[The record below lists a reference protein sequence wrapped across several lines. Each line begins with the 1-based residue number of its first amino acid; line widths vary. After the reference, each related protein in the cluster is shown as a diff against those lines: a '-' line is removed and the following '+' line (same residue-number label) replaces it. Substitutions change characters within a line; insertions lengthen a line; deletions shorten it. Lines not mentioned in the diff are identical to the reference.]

1 MRQTNSQ
8 PCHRGARESVL
19 LTVGRR
25 LARHVQTLHLP
36 CWRGANCPATA
47 HIGAVTVVAALKPDQ
62 TSKGGMKHRNTREL
76 YDYWSRLRGA
86 NAAPQRGAIEPAE
99 IHGLLGDTFILESAG
114 PTQYPFRLAGTR
126 LCSHFGRELKGRNFL
141 TLWGDEDIEAID
153 TLLTAVCVDAAAAVI
168 GVETLNDR
176 GQTAPWEMVVLP
188 LSRGGKLYDRILG
201 LMAPLERP
209 YWLDIHPVIR
219 QSITSLRLIWPDERP
234 VLLHPSI
241 PAPGAP
247 MLRRSL
253 REDAL
258 PEMPAGALTGG
269 RRHHHLV
276 VFDGGKS

>member
-1 MRQTNSQ
+1 MLPS
-8 PCHRGARESVL
+8 GV
-19 LTVGRR
+19 R
-25 LARHVQTLHLP
+25 LARGVHTSHLP
-36 CWRGANCPATA
+36 CWPGGRLSLDRT
-47 HIGAVTVVAALKPDQ
+47 VAAGRSVGAPPLHQ
-62 TSKGGMKHRNTREL
+62 NGTLKGGMKHRNTREL
-76 YDYWSRLRGA
+76 YDYWTRLRGTE
-86 NAAPQRGAIEPAE
+86 AAPPRGAIEPAE
-99 IHGLLGDTFILESAG
+99 IHALLGDTFILESAG

-188 LSRGGKLYDRILG
+188 LSRGGRLYDRILG

-241 PAPGAP
+241 PSPGLPLSP
-247 MLRRSL
+247 MASQRR
-253 REDAL
+253 DAL
-258 PEMPAGALTGG
+258 PEMPAGALAAG

-276 VFDGGKS
+276 VFEGGKR